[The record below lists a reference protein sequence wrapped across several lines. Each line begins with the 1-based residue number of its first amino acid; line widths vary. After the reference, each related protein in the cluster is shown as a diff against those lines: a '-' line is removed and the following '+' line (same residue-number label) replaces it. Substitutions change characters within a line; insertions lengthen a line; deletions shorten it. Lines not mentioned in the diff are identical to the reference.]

1 MTGFLRFLGIANVAV
16 WFGAAIFFT
25 FAVGPGIFS
34 DEMRSVLGADPSTF
48 NFYAGG
54 VALVV
59 IKRYFIL
66 QYVCGTLAVL
76 HLLAERLY
84 LGRKTHR
91 YMLGLLI
98 FIFGLG
104 LIGGFGLQPR
114 MKSLRQTMYSS
125 TATPQQKDAAH
136 HAFGIWHGVSMAG
149 NLLIIAG
156 LAIYLVRVARPSEAS
171 RYGTVYHI
179 P

>member
-1 MTGFLRFLGIANVAV
+1 VTGFLRFLGIANVAV

-34 DEMRSVLGADPSTF
+34 EEMRAVLGANPSTF
-48 NFYAGG
+48 EFYAGG
-54 VALVV
+54 VALVI

-66 QYVCGTLAVL
+66 QNVCGLLAVL

-84 LGRKTHR
+84 LGRKTNR
-91 YMLGLLI
+91 YVVGLLI
-98 FIFGLG
+98 FLFGLG
-104 LIGGFGLQPR
+104 LIGGFWLQPK
-114 MKSLRQTMYSS
+114 MTGIRQTMYSTTS
-125 TATPQQKDAAH
+125 TPQQKDAARH
-136 HAFGIWHGVSMAG
+136 TFSIWHGVSMAG
-149 NLLIIAG
+149 DLFIIAG
-156 LAIYLVRVARPSEAS
+156 LAIYLVRVARPSDAG